1 MQSTGCQ
8 LQTPVTAAAAAA
20 EEQEEEEEAAAAEE
34 EAEEEDL
41 VLAAEAFAVQL
52 TSYNVL
58 EWELGKLQGGG
69 LDEAAE
75 ERREGE

>member
-1 MQSTGCQ
+1 M
-8 LQTPVTAAAAAA
+8 
-20 EEQEEEEEAAAAEE
+20 
-34 EAEEEDL
+34 
-41 VLAAEAFAVQL
+41 LAAEAYAAQL

-75 ERREGE
+75 ERLEGE